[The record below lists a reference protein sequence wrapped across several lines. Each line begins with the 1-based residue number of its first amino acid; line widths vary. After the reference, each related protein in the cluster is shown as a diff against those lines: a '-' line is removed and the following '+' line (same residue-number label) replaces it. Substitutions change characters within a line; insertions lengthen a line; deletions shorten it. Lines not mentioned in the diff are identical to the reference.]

1 MAGIFQGLD
10 AEDYDRSY
18 TDKEL
23 VQRIWSYFRKYQT
36 KFNGIVIATVF
47 MAALGTALPIILF
60 RAIESAANTQQNGG
74 SGMDP
79 NTMIWLIT
87 AVFTTGVLTY
97 LVNWFRR
104 LKSAELIADVVLDM
118 RRDAFTAAAGQDMSF
133 YDEYSSSRI
142 LSRIT
147 NDTEEFSQV
156 VLLALDV
163 VNQLTVA
170 VILIGLLLTIN
181 LPLTLLVLI
190 MAPTVILSALAFRK
204 AARRVTRQSSRVM
217 GEVNRSI
224 QEAVTGISVAKN
236 FRQEGF
242 IYNEF
247 REVNDQS
254 YVLNIRRA
262 RVIASIFPTLNT
274 LAGLATAM
282 LLYFGGR
289 AAIGVAVLLPA
300 VTIGAWSLFVS
311 TVDRFWFPMMNAAAF
326 WSQFQQ
332 GLSACERVFALIDS
346 DKAIAQTSNKS
357 FDHLSGEIKF
367 EDVRFA
373 YKEDEPIL
381 PKFNLS
387 IKPGESI
394 ALVGHTGAGKSS
406 IIKLI
411 SRFYEFQGGT
421 LTIDGTDI
429 RELDLESFRKKLG
442 IVSQVPF
449 LFDGTVAD
457 NIRYAAPDATDAE
470 IIEMANK
477 VGEGDWLDTLP
488 EGIDSPVGE
497 RGSQLSMGQRQ
508 MVALMR
514 VLIHNPEIFILDE
527 ATASIDPFTES
538 QIQEALDLIIQNTT
552 AIVIAHRLSTIRN
565 VDRIIVLS
573 QGEVIEQGSHDELV
587 AQGGHY
593 AELYD
598 TYFRHQS
605 LEYIEGQAWQKS

>member
-23 VQRIWSYFRKYQT
+23 VRRIWSYFQKYQS
-36 KFNGIVIATVF
+36 KFNRIVVATIL
-47 MAALGTALPIILF
+47 MAALGTALPIILY
-60 RAIESAANTQQNGG
+60 RAIESAANSKVNGTAKL
-74 SGMDP
+74 DP

-87 AVFTTGVLTY
+87 AVFSAGVLTY
-97 LVNWFRR
+97 LVNWYRR
-104 LKSAELIADVVLDM
+104 LRSAEMIADVILDM

-133 YDEYSSSRI
+133 YDEFSSSRI

-147 NDTEEFSQV
+147 NDTEEFSQI
-156 VLLALDV
+156 VLLSLDV

-170 VILIGLLLTIN
+170 VILIALLLTIN

-190 MAPTVILSALAFRK
+190 MAPTVILSALAFRS

-247 REVNDQS
+247 SEVNSQS
-254 YVLNIRRA
+254 YTLNVRRA
-262 RVIASIFPTLNT
+262 LVISAIFPTLNT
-274 LAGLATAM
+274 LAGFATAM

-289 AAIGVAVLLPA
+289 AAIGVAVILP
-300 VTIGAWSLFVS
+300 VVSIGAWSLFVS

-346 DKAIAQTSNKS
+346 DRGIQQTGNETFGK
-357 FDHLSGEIKF
+357 LNGEIKF

-381 PKFNLS
+381 PKFNLT

-411 SRFYEFQGGT
+411 SRFYEFQGGSI
-421 LTIDGTDI
+421 TIDGTDI
-429 RELDLESFRKKLG
+429 RQLELESFRRKLG

-470 IIEMANK
+470 IIAMAQK

-488 EGIDSPVGE
+488 EGINSPVGE

-565 VDRIIVLS
+565 VDRIVVLS
-573 QGEVIEQGSHDELV
+573 HGAVIEQGSHDELV

-605 LEYIEGQAWQKS
+605 LEYIEGQAWKG

>member
-1 MAGIFQGLD
+1 MAIFQGLD
-10 AEDYDRSY
+10 AEDYDRTYS
-18 TDKEL
+18 DNEL
-23 VQRIWSYFRKYQT
+23 VKRIWSYFNKYRT
-36 KFNGIVIATVF
+36 KFNRIVIATML
-47 MAALGTALPIILF
+47 MAVLGTALPIILF
-60 RAIESAANTQQNGG
+60 STIESAATSQSSGNGRI
-74 SGMDP
+74 DP

-87 AVFTTGVLTY
+87 AVFVSGIMLY
-97 LVNWFRR
+97 LVNWYRR
-104 LKSAELIADVVLDM
+104 LRSAEIIADVILDM
-118 RRDAFTAAAGQDMSF
+118 RRDAFAAAAGQDMSF
-133 YDEYSSSRI
+133 YDEFSSSRI

-147 NDTEEFSQV
+147 NDTEEFSQI
-156 VLLALDV
+156 VLLSLDV
-163 VNQLTVA
+163 INQLSIA
-170 VILIGLLLTIN
+170 LILIVLLFTIN
-181 LPLTLLVLI
+181 IPLTMLVLI
-190 MAPTVILSALAFRK
+190 MAPTVVFSALAFRR

-242 IYNEF
+242 IYGEF
-247 REVNDQS
+247 SDVNAQS
-254 YVLNIRRA
+254 YVLNVRRA

-289 AAIGVAVLLPA
+289 AAIGVAALLP
-300 VTIGAWSLFVS
+300 VVSIGAWSLFVS
-311 TVDRFWFPMMNAAAF
+311 TVDRFWFPMMNGAAF

-346 DKAIAQTSNKS
+346 ERAIEQTGSQT
-357 FDHLSGEIKF
+357 FDRLSGEIKF
-367 EDVRFA
+367 EDVLFG
-373 YKEDEPIL
+373 YKDDEPIL
-381 PKFNLS
+381 PKFNLT

-411 SRFYEFQGGT
+411 SRFYEFQSGEI
-421 LTIDGTDI
+421 TIDGTDI
-429 RELDLESFRKKLG
+429 RQLDLESYRRKLG

-470 IIEMANK
+470 IISMANK
-477 VGEGDWLDTLP
+477 IGERDWLDTLP
-488 EGIDSPVGE
+488 QGIDSPVGE

-605 LEYIEGQAWQKS
+605 LEYIEGQAWKG

>member
-10 AEDYDRSY
+10 AEDYDRTY

-23 VQRIWSYFRKYQT
+23 VGRIWTYFKTYQT
-36 KFNGIVIATVF
+36 KFNWTVAATLL
-47 MAALGTALPIILF
+47 MAVLGTALPLIIF
-60 RAIESAANTQQNGG
+60 QAIEAAAGDG
-74 SGMDP
+74 LEP
-79 NTMIWLIT
+79 NTMVWLIS
-87 AVFTTGVLTY
+87 AVFGAGLLTY
-97 LVNWFRR
+97 FVNWFRR
-104 LKSAELIADVVLDM
+104 VKSAEIIADVVLDM

-133 YDEYSSSRI
+133 FDEFSSSRI

-156 VLLALDV
+156 VLLAIDV
-163 VNQLTVA
+163 INQLGVA
-170 VILIGLLLTIN
+170 LIMIIVLFTIN
-181 LPLTLLVLI
+181 VPLTLLVL
-190 MAPTVILSALAFRK
+190 MLAPVVVFAALGFRR
-204 AARRVTRQSSRVM
+204 AARRVTRQSARVM

-247 REVNDQS
+247 SEVNAQS
-254 YVLNIRRA
+254 YTLNVARA

-274 LAGLATAM
+274 LAGMATAT

-289 AAIGVAVLLPA
+289 ATLGVAVLLPIIS
-300 VTIGAWSLFVS
+300 IGAWSLFIA
-311 TVDRFWFPMMNAAAF
+311 TVDRLWFPMMNGAAF

-346 DKAIAQTSNKS
+346 DRAIEQTGNKT
-357 FDHLSGEIKF
+357 FGKLSGEIKF
-367 EDVRFA
+367 EDVAFGYTA
-373 YKEDEPIL
+373 DELIL
-381 PKFNLS
+381 PKFNLT

-406 IIKLI
+406 IIKLVT
-411 SRFYEFQGGT
+411 RFYEFQSGNIS
-421 LTIDGTDI
+421 IDGTDI
-429 RELDLESFRKKLG
+429 RALDLEAYRRKLG

-457 NIRYAAPDATDAE
+457 NIRYAAPNATDEE
-470 IIEMANK
+470 IIEMAHK
-477 VGEGDWLDTLP
+477 IGEGDWLGTLP
-488 EGIDSPVGE
+488 EGINSPVGE

-587 AQGGHY
+587 AAGGHY

-605 LEYIEGQAWQKS
+605 LAYIEEQAWAK

>member
-10 AEDYDRSY
+10 AEDYDRTY

-23 VQRIWSYFRKYQT
+23 VRRIWTYFKTYQT
-36 KFNGIVIATVF
+36 KFNWTVAATLL
-47 MAALGTALPIILF
+47 MAILGTALPIIIF
-60 RAIESAANTQQNGG
+60 QAIEAAAGDG
-74 SGMDP
+74 LDP

-87 AVFTTGVLTY
+87 GVFSAGLLTY
-97 LVNWFRR
+97 FVNWFRR
-104 LKSAELIADVVLDM
+104 VKSAEIIADVVLNM
-118 RRDAFTAAAGQDMSF
+118 REDAFSAAAGQDMSF
-133 YDEYSSSRI
+133 FDEFSSSRI

-156 VLLALDV
+156 VLLAIDV
-163 VNQLTVA
+163 INQLGVA
-170 VILIGLLLTIN
+170 LIMIIVLFTIN
-181 LPLTLLVLI
+181 VPLTLLVLI
-190 MAPTVILSALAFRK
+190 LAPVVVFAALGFRR
-204 AARRVTRQSSRVM
+204 AARRVTRQSARVM

-247 REVNDQS
+247 SEVNAQS
-254 YVLNIRRA
+254 YTLNVARA

-274 LAGLATAM
+274 LAGIATAT

-289 AAIGVAVLLPA
+289 ATLGEAVFLPFI
-300 VTIGAWSLFVS
+300 TIGAWSLFIA
-311 TVDRFWFPMMNAAAF
+311 TVDRLWFPMMNGAAF

-346 DKAIAQTSNKS
+346 DRAIEQTDSKT
-357 FDHLSGEIKF
+357 FDKLSGEIKF
-367 EDVRFA
+367 EDVAFGYTA
-373 YKEDEPIL
+373 DELIL
-381 PKFNLS
+381 PKFNLT

-406 IIKLI
+406 IIKLVT
-411 SRFYEFQGGT
+411 RFYEFQAGHVS
-421 LTIDGTDI
+421 IDGTDI
-429 RELDLESFRKKLG
+429 RELDLEAYRRKLG

-457 NIRYAAPDATDAE
+457 NIRYAAPDATDEE
-470 IIEMANK
+470 IIAMANK
-477 VGEGDWLDTLP
+477 IGEGDWLDTLP

-587 AQGGHY
+587 AAGGHY

-605 LEYIEGQAWQKS
+605 LAYIEEQAWAK

>member
-10 AEDYDRSY
+10 AEDYDRTY

-23 VQRIWSYFRKYQT
+23 VRRIWSYFQKYKQ
-36 KFNGIVIATVF
+36 KFNRIVVATVI
-47 MAALGTALPIILF
+47 MSALGTALPIILF
-60 RAIESAANTQQNGG
+60 RAIQSTADTKQNGD
-74 SGMDP
+74 SGMP
-79 NTMIWLIT
+79 LNTMIWLIV
-87 AVFTTGVLTY
+87 AVFSTGVLTY
-97 LVNWFRR
+97 VVNWYRR
-104 LKSAELIADVVLDM
+104 AQSAELIADVILDM
-118 RRDAFTAAAGQDMSF
+118 RRDAFAAAAAQDMSF
-133 YDEYSSSRI
+133 YDEFSSSRI

-147 NDTEEFSQV
+147 NDTEEFSQI
-156 VLLALDV
+156 VLLSLDV

-170 VILIGLLLTIN
+170 LILIVLLLTIN

-190 MAPTVILSALAFRK
+190 MAPTVIFSALAFRT
-204 AARRVTRQSSRVM
+204 AARRVTRQSSRAM

-247 REVNDQS
+247 SDVNKQS
-254 YVLNIRRA
+254 YTLNVRRA
-262 RVIASIFPTLNT
+262 VVISSIFPSLNT

-289 AAIGVAVLLPA
+289 AAIGVAVILP
-300 VTIGAWSLFVS
+300 VVSIGAWSLFVS

-326 WSQFQQ
+326 WSQFQA

-346 DKAIAQTSNKS
+346 DRGIQQTGKQTFGKLN
-357 FDHLSGEIKF
+357 GEIKF
-367 EDVRFA
+367 EDVRFG
-373 YKEDEPIL
+373 YNEDEPIL
-381 PKFNLS
+381 PKFNLT

-421 LTIDGTDI
+421 ISIDGTDI
-429 RELDLESFRKKLG
+429 RSLDLESYRRKLG

-457 NIRYAAPDATDAE
+457 NIRYAAPNATDEE
-470 IIEMANK
+470 IIAMANK
-477 VGEGDWLDTLP
+477 VGDGDWLDTLP
-488 EGIDSPVGE
+488 DGINTFVGE

-514 VLIHNPEIFILDE
+514 VLIHTPEIFILDE

-538 QIQEALDLIIQNTT
+538 QIQEALDLIIKNTT

-565 VDRIIVLS
+565 VDRIVVLS

-593 AELYD
+593 AELYN

-605 LEYIEGQAWQKS
+605 LEYIEKQAWKG